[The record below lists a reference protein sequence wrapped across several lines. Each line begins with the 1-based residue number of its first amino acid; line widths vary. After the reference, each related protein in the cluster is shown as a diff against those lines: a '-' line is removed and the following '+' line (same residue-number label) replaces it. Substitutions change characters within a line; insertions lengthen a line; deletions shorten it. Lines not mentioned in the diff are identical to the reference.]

1 MISELQKFADG
12 QGKIQ
17 SQVIL
22 VWVSEFDILNTI
34 EIIIQRSLYIAIDDW
49 KKRLGSFLSQWC
61 FSIMFAQIERMAVRV
76 G

>member
-22 VWVSEFDILNTI
+22 VWVSEFDILN
-34 EIIIQRSLYIAIDDW
+34 
-49 KKRLGSFLSQWC
+49 KSQ
-61 FSIMFAQIERMAVRV
+61 
-76 G
+76 GKLK